1 MPSLS
6 MQQEPTMLL
15 TKVERDAEGY
25 LVHPRDW
32 NEDIA
37 VELASEENIELSENY
52 WPIIEFIRESWQEN
66 NITPD
71 IRHVTKHISGELDL
85 DKKEAKK
92 YLFKLFPYGYVK
104 QACKIAGMQRP
115 RAWSTG

>member
-1 MPSLS
+1 MSGLS
-6 MQQEPTMLL
+6 MLNEPTIQLSN
-15 TKVERDAEGY
+15 VDRDVEGY
-25 LVHPRDW
+25 LVHPQDW
-32 NEDIA
+32 NQDIA
-37 VELASEENIELSENY
+37 VELASEENIELSEKY
-52 WPIIEFIRESWQEN
+52 WPIIEFIRERWQEQK
-66 NITPD
+66 ITPD
-71 IRHVTKHISGELDL
+71 IRHVAAHIAEELGI